1 MNSAVILGAEPVIVD
16 TGTKLNR
23 DRWTESVWSLV
34 EPEDVRWIFLSH
46 DDHDHVGNLVETLD
60 RCVNATL
67 VTTWFSLE
75 RLSGDMRL
83 PLERCRWIND
93 GERWDAGDRELVA
106 MRPPVWDSP
115 TTRGLFDTRSR
126 FYWAVDGFSS
136 MLPGHTTDV
145 SRVGELRLDRGGGN
159 SLRSSDLDLDVAGG
173 RQLAKRVGGAVE
185 KLGEIDP
192 PALARCR
199 MDLRREIEIVDRA
212 KQDPRLG
219 NDISGALPVAEV
231 GGAEELAVDDLGE
244 TDDGVERGLDL
255 VEISAMPSST
265 SGTMLSSIH
274 PCRPVVL
281 TPSAS
286 SAAEARAEVTVTPP
300 YLWRPRPTRGA
311 RARPDRTT
319 RTRAKVSARHRVE
332 HGSPA
337 RSYLI
342 TPRAAV
348 RV

>member
-1 MNSAVILGAEPVIVD
+1 MSEHLTQSPDPYRVADDTWIIPELFPAGPDAVFAVNSAVILGAEPVIVD
-16 TGTKLNR
+16 TGTRLNR

-46 DDHDHVGNLVETLD
+46 DDHDHVGNLVETLE

-145 SRVGELRLDRGGGN
+145 TELPVDMWEETFLHVNRLISPWHTLVDP
-159 SLRSSDLDLDVAGG
+159 
-173 RQLAKRVGGAVE
+173 AKYDAHLKRLE
-185 KLGEIDP
+185 
-192 PALARCR
+192 ALA
-199 MDLRREIEIVDRA
+199 
-212 KQDPRLG
+212 
-219 NDISGALPVAEV
+219 
-231 GGAEELAVDDLGE
+231 
-244 TDDGVERGLDL
+244 
-255 VEISAMPSST
+255 
-265 SGTMLSSIH
+265 
-274 PCRPVVL
+274 
-281 TPSAS
+281 
-286 SAAEARAEVTVTPP
+286 
-300 YLWRPRPTRGA
+300 
-311 RARPDRTT
+311 
-319 RTRAKVSARHRVE
+319 
-332 HGSPA
+332 
-337 RSYLI
+337 
-342 TPRAAV
+342 
-348 RV
+348 